1 MFWTTITT
9 ITNAIYLLHIVPLEW
24 KYFDVSF
31 IFVFIHE
38 ASLID
43 AWNHFALYSRH
54 PKVANFVSSKA
65 YTDVAT
71 QKTLNLT
78 N

>member
-31 IFVFIHE
+31 IFVLIHE

>member
-31 IFVFIHE
+31 IFVFIQK

-43 AWNHFALYSRH
+43 AWNNFAL
-54 PKVANFVSSKA
+54 F
-65 YTDVAT
+65 T
-71 QKTLNLT
+71 QKWQTQ
-78 N
+78 

>member
-31 IFVFIHE
+31 IFVFINE
-38 ASLID
+38 AS
-43 AWNHFALYSRH
+43 
-54 PKVANFVSSKA
+54 
-65 YTDVAT
+65 
-71 QKTLNLT
+71 
-78 N
+78 

>member
-9 ITNAIYLLHIVPLEW
+9 ITNAIYLLHIVLLEW

-43 AWNHFALYSRH
+43 AWNNFAL
-54 PKVANFVSSKA
+54 F
-65 YTDVAT
+65 T
-71 QKTLNLT
+71 QKWQTQ
-78 N
+78 